1 MAKGNGK
8 ARTGTI
14 AALDIGSSK
23 VCCVIARIEPGGSPR
38 VVGLGHVVAKG
49 VRSGAITGMDEAE
62 ASILAAINGAE
73 KMAGETIAKVVVNCS
88 AGAPV
93 SETIGVEVA
102 IAGHEVNETDIR
114 RVLDQGRLPRTNGHA
129 DRELVHSI
137 PVGFTID
144 GSRGIRDPRG
154 MFGERLGAS
163 MHMVTAAASALRNLS
178 TVVQRCHL
186 DIEDLVVSPYASGLS
201 TLVEDEMDLGVT
213 LIDMGGG
220 TTSLAVF
227 FDGAVVH
234 TDVAPIGGNHVTSDI
249 ARGLSTPLAEAE
261 RLKTLHGSATSGAI
275 DERELIDV
283 PLVGEERRGAPNHVP
298 KSFLNQIIQPRL
310 EETFEVVRA
319 RLESSG
325 FDKLAGRRVVLTGG
339 ASQLQGVR
347 ELAGLILD
355 KQVRLGRPLRISG
368 LPEAASGPAFATSTG
383 LVGYAVAGPTD
394 AARHGHAPLMRP
406 VPAGVFGRI
415 GNWIKE
421 NF

>member
-1 MAKGNGK
+1 MAKGSGK
-8 ARTGTI
+8 RTGTI

-23 VCCVIARIEPGGSPR
+23 VCCVIARVESGGAPR
-38 VVGLGHVVAKG
+38 VTGLGHVVAKG

-62 ASILAAINGAE
+62 ASILAAINSAE
-73 KMAGETIAKVVVNCS
+73 KMAGETISKVIVNCT
-88 AGAPV
+88 AGGPT

-114 RVLDQGRLPRTNGHA
+114 RVLDQGRVPRANGHS

-137 PVGFTID
+137 PVGFAID
-144 GSRGIRDPRG
+144 GNRGIRDPRG

-163 MHMVTAAASALRNLS
+163 MHVVTAASGALRNIS
-178 TVVQRCHL
+178 TVIQRCHL
-186 DIEDLVVSPYASGLS
+186 DIEALVVSSYASGLA

-213 LIDMGGG
+213 IIDMGGG
-220 TTSLAVF
+220 TTTMAVF

-234 TDVAPIGGNHVTSDI
+234 TDLAPIGGNHVTSDV

-261 RLKTLHGSATSGAI
+261 RLKTLHGSATAGAI

-283 PLVGEERRGAPNHVP
+283 PLVGEDRRGAPNHVP

-319 RLESSG
+319 KLEASG

-347 ELAGLILD
+347 ELAALILD
-355 KQVRLGRPLRISG
+355 KQVRLGRPLRVSG
-368 LPEAASGPAFATSTG
+368 LPEAASGPAFATATG
-383 LVGYAVAGPTD
+383 LVAYAVAGSAD
-394 AARHGHAPLMRP
+394 AARHGPATAMRP
-406 VPAGVFGRI
+406 APTGLFGRV
-415 GNWIKE
+415 GTWLKE

>member
-8 ARTGTI
+8 TRTGTI

-23 VCCVIARIEPGGSPR
+23 VCCVIARVDQGASPR

-73 KMAGETIAKVVVNCS
+73 TMAGETIAKVIVNCS

-93 SETIGVEVA
+93 SETIGVEVT
-102 IAGHEVNETDIR
+102 IAGHEVNDTDIR

-144 GSRGIRDPRG
+144 GSRSIRNPRG

-249 ARGLSTPLAEAE
+249 ARGLSTPLNEAE

-368 LPEAASGPAFATSTG
+368 LPEAASGPAYATSTG
-383 LVGYAVAGPTD
+383 LVGYAVGGPTD
-394 AARHGHAPLMRP
+394 AARHGHAPHMRP

>member
-8 ARTGTI
+8 TRTGTI
-14 AALDIGSSK
+14 VALDIGSSK
-23 VCCVIARIEPGGSPR
+23 VCCVIARTDPGGAPR
-38 VVGLGHVVAKG
+38 VAGLGHVVAKG
-49 VRSGAITGMDEAE
+49 VRSGTITGMDEAE
-62 ASILAAINGAE
+62 ASILAAINAAE
-73 KMAGETIAKVVVNCS
+73 KMAGETISKVIVNCS

-93 SETIGVEVA
+93 SETLAVEVA
-102 IAGHEVNETDIR
+102 IAGHEVTETDVR

-129 DRELVHSI
+129 DRDLIHSI

-144 GSRGIRDPRG
+144 GNRGIRDLRG
-154 MFGERLGAS
+154 MFGDRLCAS
-163 MHMVTAAASALRNLS
+163 MHMVRAASSALRNLQ

-283 PLVGEERRGAPNHVP
+283 PLVGEERRGSPNHVP

-355 KQVRLGRPLRISG
+355 KQVRLGRPLRLSS

-394 AARHGHAPLMRP
+394 AARHGHTPLMRP
-406 VPAGVFGRI
+406 MPAGLFGRI
-415 GNWIKE
+415 GAWLKE

>member
-8 ARTGTI
+8 TRTGTI
-14 AALDIGSSK
+14 AALDVGSSK
-23 VCCVIARIEPGGSPR
+23 VCCVIARTDASGTPR
-38 VVGLGHVVAKG
+38 IAGLGHVVAKG
-49 VRSGAITGMDEAE
+49 VRSGAIVGMDDAE
-62 ASILAAINGAE
+62 ASILAAINAAE
-73 KMAGETIAKVVVNCS
+73 KMAGDTIAKVVVNCS
-88 AGAPV
+88 AGAPG
-93 SETIGVEVA
+93 SETIAVEVA
-102 IAGHEVNETDIR
+102 IAGHEVNDTDIR
-114 RVLDQGRLPRTNGHA
+114 RVLDQGRIPRANGHA
-129 DRELVHSI
+129 DRELIHSI

-154 MFGERLGAS
+154 MFGDRLGAS
-163 MHMVTAAASALRNLS
+163 MHVVTASSSALRNLS

-186 DIEDLVVSPYASGLS
+186 DIEALVVSPFASGLS
-201 TLVEDEMDLGVT
+201 ALVEDEMDLGVT

-249 ARGLSTPLAEAE
+249 ARGLSTPLTEAE
-261 RLKTLHGSATSGAI
+261 RLKTLHGGATSGAI

-283 PLVGEERRGAPNHVP
+283 PLVGEERRGTPNHVP
-298 KSFLNQIIQPRL
+298 KSFLNQILQPRL

-355 KQVRLGRPLRISG
+355 KQVRLGRPMRIAG
-368 LPEAASGPAFATSTG
+368 LPEAAAGPAFATATG
-383 LVGYAVAGPTD
+383 LVVHAVAGAPD
-394 AARHGHAPLMRP
+394 AARYGHGPHMRP
-406 VPAGVFGRI
+406 APTGFIGRI
-415 GNWIKE
+415 GSWLKE

>member
-8 ARTGTI
+8 TRTGII

-23 VCCVIARIEPGGSPR
+23 VCCVVARSEPGGAPR
-38 VVGLGHVVAKG
+38 VVGIGHVVAKG
-49 VRSGAITGMDEAE
+49 VRSGAITGMDDAE
-62 ASILAAINGAE
+62 ASILAAVNGAE
-73 KMAGETIAKVVVNCS
+73 KMAGETIAKVIVNCS

-93 SETIGVEVA
+93 SETINVDVA

-114 RVLDQGRLPRTNGHA
+114 RVLDQGRVPRTNGHA
-129 DRELVHSI
+129 DRDLVHSI
-137 PVGFTID
+137 PVGFAID
-144 GSRGIRDPRG
+144 GNRGNRDPRG
-154 MFGERLGAS
+154 MFGDRLGAS
-163 MHMVTAAASALRNLS
+163 MHVVTAAASALRNLS

-325 FDKLAGRRVVLTGG
+325 YDKLAGRRVVLTGG

-406 VPAGVFGRI
+406 VPAGLFGRI
-415 GNWIKE
+415 GSWLKE

>member
-8 ARTGTI
+8 TRTGTI

-23 VCCVIARIEPGGSPR
+23 VCCLIARTDPGGSPR
-38 VVGLGHVVAKG
+38 IAGLGHVVAKG
-49 VRSGAITGMDEAE
+49 VRSGAITGMDDAE
-62 ASILAAINGAE
+62 ASILAAVNTAE
-73 KMAGETIAKVVVNCS
+73 RMAGETIAKVIVNCS

-93 SETIGVEVA
+93 SETIAVEVA
-102 IAGHEVNETDIR
+102 IAGHEVNDTDIR

-129 DRELVHSI
+129 DRDLVHSI
-137 PVGFTID
+137 PVGFAID

-154 MFGERLGAS
+154 MFGDRLGAS
-163 MHMVTAAASALRNLS
+163 MHMVTAASSALRNLS

-249 ARGLSTPLAEAE
+249 ACGLSTPLTEAE
-261 RLKTLHGSATSGAI
+261 RLKTLHGCATSGAI

-347 ELAGLILD
+347 ELAGIILD
-355 KQVRLGRPLRISG
+355 KQVRLGRPLRIAG
-368 LPEAASGPAFATSTG
+368 LPEAAGSPAFATSTG
-383 LVGYAVAGPTD
+383 LVAYAVAGPAD

-406 VPAGVFGRI
+406 PSSGLFGRI
-415 GNWIKE
+415 GSWLKE